1 MKKYSAPLALL
12 IGCVWLTAAWAV
24 DELPAVTP
32 IPAASGAEAIAVPLP
47 ASDAPA
53 VVPPADGTSAPALE
67 GVEVAA
73 GEASAPTEYA
83 GQSAELTQGTE
94 VVPAEGTGEAA
105 EPAEGSDGVPAE
117 GEGSDGATAEGE
129 AEVSEMTPEEEAAA
143 AEEREALYVEELL
156 AQRIP
161 LATFDCGFFTA
172 VVPEGWRAEEEDGA
186 WSLIAH
192 DRPVTISVSK
202 VPSAGLSL
210 AEAAEALAAQHGGLD
225 SLKKVSATSYDP
237 GPDAWEYRCNVMGT
251 QMYVQVFELDAES
264 YGCAAIVG
272 AIGDPVAA
280 IVFNMLEF

>member
-32 IPAASGAEAIAVPLP
+32 VPVASGAEAIAVPLP
-47 ASDAPA
+47 ASDVPV
-53 VVPPADGTSAPALE
+53 VVPPTDGTSAPVLE
-67 GVEVAA
+67 GVEGAA
-73 GEASAPTEYA
+73 DEASASTEDA

-94 VVPAEGTGEAA
+94 VVSVEGTSESA
-105 EPAEGSDGVPAE
+105 ELTEGTE
-117 GEGSDGATAEGE
+117 GATAEGE
-129 AEVSEMTPEEEAAA
+129 GSAEATAEGEVSEMTPEEEAAA

-156 AQRIP
+156 AQRVP

>member
-47 ASDAPA
+47 ASDEPV
-53 VVPPADGTSAPALE
+53 VVPPADGASTPALE
-67 GVEVAA
+67 GVEGAA
-73 GEASAPTEYA
+73 DEASASTEDA

-94 VVPAEGTGEAA
+94 VVPVEGTS
-105 EPAEGSDGVPAE
+105 EPAELTEGTEGATTE
-117 GEGSDGATAEGE
+117 GEGSAGATAEG
-129 AEVSEMTPEEEAAA
+129 EVSEMTPEEEAAA

-237 GPDAWEYRCNVMGT
+237 DPDAWEYRCNVMGT